1 MTSECSLA
9 QVVFLTLGLSFGI
22 LSRFVGM
29 RLPCTS
35 GEGASCLSH
44 WDSALRTQNLLSF
57 PCSTKY
63 PIAAQEM
70 RIHRV
75 SKAVSPPI
83 TYPWPL
89 MKTFV
94 LKRPVSLGHWLQ
106 EGRWLPKQNDYL
118 GGYQTESLLIRQKL
132 DNLVGNLISIF
143 HIQDGVIS
151 SHSKA

>member
-118 GGYQTESLLIRQKL
+118 GNNNHLKL